1 MTDDGSGND
10 IFIPISMISKD
21 DGYKIIEY
29 IQKNRDSIIIVEIN
43 FIKKIAKKLDLKF
56 FFSSSE

>member
-29 IQKNRDSIIIVEIN
+29 IQKIEIV
-43 FIKKIAKKLDLKF
+43 
-56 FFSSSE
+56 